1 MTIRYLSGL
10 LLLLFWATV
19 SYSEQQTTEN
29 LLEEYT
35 DTNINVVGN
44 PYGMSGAEITT
55 GNQSQGG
62 GTRTY
67 DIDLSEYE
75 NLEQIEYGSTVYSH
89 ISNDRV
95 PACANTTSD
104 CRDDFSITLKL
115 YNDNEL
121 QETYANVYE
130 GITWTGNQIFE
141 YSQDVSE
148 LTFNT
153 AELELYGID
162 RGYYSGYYGVGFSDT
177 YLKAQYNPLD
187 IVTDLI
193 LDVVEDISLDV
204 DTSFTVVIEDTFF
217 EPIEIEI
224 EMIDIMVEPTI
235 ELELPELEMIEEI
248 PELEIVEVEM
258 QEIEAEI
265 EQLEAEVQEV
275 EVDVQEVKQQVAE
288 KIMAKFED
296 KMSVESQT
304 IALGLMVALSNTT
317 YDYTEQTITETIA
330 FEDTAFIIDN
340 IAIQETNSNLYGYM
354 DYFKMNEMIDQQWQN

>member
-1 MTIRYLSGL
+1 M
-10 LLLLFWATV
+10 LLLFWATA

-29 LLEEYT
+29 ILEEYT

-95 PACANTTSD
+95 PACANTTGD
-104 CRDDFSITLKL
+104 CRDDFSISLKL
-115 YNDNEL
+115 YNDQEL

-130 GITWTGNQIFE
+130 GITWTGLRVFE

-193 LDVVEDISLDV
+193 LDVVEDISLDI
-204 DTSFTVVIEDTFF
+204 DTSFTVVIEDTYF

-235 ELELPELEMIEEI
+235 EPELPELEMMEEI
-248 PELEIVEVEM
+248 PELEIIEVEMQEIEAEM

-275 EVDVQEVKQQVAE
+275 EIDVQEVKQQVAE
-288 KIMAKFED
+288 KIMAKMDD

-304 IALGLMVALSNTT
+304 IALGLMVALSTT
-317 YDYTEQTITETIA
+317 GYDYTEQTITDTIA
-330 FEDTAFIIDN
+330 FEDTAFITDN

-354 DYFKMNEMIDQQWQN
+354 DYLKMNEMIDLQWQN